1 VSIDVTQAP
10 EVLGPG
16 ESTPRRRRGSVR
28 RTSTI
33 DMTWPDGWG
42 TPMTL
47 VGHAR
52 DLLTPPDGTAPTVL
66 GEDVVRVTVSPDRTI
81 TAIASDPPRSA
92 LSGLIGARGGGR
104 LRGALADVVP
114 DERAAGTPLYLLLDD
129 LAGAT
134 LVGGFAYSQWP
145 DEWPED
151 WKSSRGR
158 ATQGRRMEGVCIGF
172 RPGSSALD
180 EEGGPRRTHDVR
192 AVRSVGDPGDA
203 LGWHRLEHITD
214 VSMRRARRIDTW
226 VDDGVLEID
235 AFFQDSATVPA
246 GGRVA
251 VHEYQ
256 LRATADLG
264 SGMLTSVTAVPR
276 VLPYAECPLAVL
288 TVERVVGTPFAV
300 LRERVLEELKGTA
313 GCTHLNDMVRA
324 LAEVPVLAKVL
335 A

>member
-1 VSIDVTQAP
+1 MSIDISHAP
-10 EVLGPG
+10 QVLGPG
-16 ESTPRRRRGSVR
+16 ESTPPRRPGSVR

-42 TPMTL
+42 TSMTL

-52 DLLTPPDGTAPTVL
+52 DLLTPADAAAPTVL
-66 GEDVVRVTVSPDRTI
+66 AEDVVHVTVAPDRTI
-81 TAIASDPPRSA
+81 TSIASDPPRSA
-92 LSGLIGARGGGR
+92 LSRLVGARGGGR
-104 LRGALADVVP
+104 LRSALAEVVP
-114 DERAAGTPLYLLLDD
+114 DERTTGTPLYLLLDD

-151 WKSSRGR
+151 WKKRRGR
-158 ATQGRRMEGVCIGF
+158 ATTGRRMDGVCVGF
-172 RPGSSALD
+172 RPGSSALNPD
-180 EEGGPRRTHDVR
+180 GTSRWTHDI
-192 AVRSVGDPGDA
+192 RSVRPLGDA
-203 LGWHRLEHITD
+203 NDTAGWHRLEQITD

-226 VDDGVLEID
+226 LDGEIIEID

-256 LRATADLG
+256 LRATADRG
-264 SGMLTSVTAVPR
+264 SGELTSVTAVPR
-276 VLPYAECPLAVL
+276 VLPYAECPLAALNVDR
-288 TVERVVGTPFAV
+288 TVGTPFAT

-313 GCTHLNDMVRA
+313 GCTHLNDMLRA
-324 LAEVPVLAKVL
+324 LAEVPVLARAL
-335 A
+335 T